1 MWLYTTFG
9 FYSVVAHRDL
19 EDTLLVR
26 ARVQGDLEKLREVMP
41 ELGVIQE
48 TPDADY
54 AYRAI
59 ITRPDLAR
67 GMTELVKYLDY
78 PNFKNAVMERQGLA
92 RERAYEDV
100 WRVTRRDLEAL
111 NTPRLPPAH
120 EQANTI
126 LP

>member
-1 MWLYTTFG
+1 MWLYTTLG

-19 EDTLLVR
+19 KDTLLVR
-26 ARVQGDLEKLREVMP
+26 ARVRGDLEKLREVMP
-41 ELGVIQE
+41 ELGVLQE

-54 AYRAI
+54 AYRAT
-59 ITRPDLAR
+59 ITRQAFAL

-100 WRVTRRDLEAL
+100 WRVTRRDLEVL
-111 NTPRLPPAH
+111 DTPHLP
-120 EQANTI
+120 
-126 LP
+126 LD